1 MRANFLAS
9 LPDRLLRILVLAVT
23 CISVI
28 SPTEAAAPGRNLA
41 IAGNEHRVA
50 LVIGNA
56 AYTQGP
62 LANPVNDAR
71 AMAKLLRSLGFDV
84 VLRENLKVRDIGS
97 VYREFRSK
105 VTPGGVALVFYAG
118 HGVQF
123 KGQNYFP
130 AIDADLHSED
140 DVPLQS
146 LNLGNLLD
154 NMEEAKAG
162 VGLVFLDAC
171 RDNPFMRRFR
181 SATRGLAK
189 AEAASGTLIHY
200 ATKPGSVASDGDGKN
215 GTYTEALLAMMSQPG
230 VPVEQMLKRVANRVV
245 DKTKGKQEPWVEGN
259 LRGDFYFVFQGPTMV
274 GVQQSAVDS
283 ESEAWRMAEGAG
295 NVAAMEAYL
304 KEYPNGNYA
313 SAARIKISA
322 LTESKPAQ
330 NSNGLEKPVNA
341 NLPRGDVLAKVNG
354 QAIPKMVGRAL
365 IDGQIAQGKSDT
377 DELRKAVTEELVRR
391 TILTQE
397 AVKNGLGQFPNVAG
411 VKTSIDGQS
420 FLAQQG
426 VLIGAY
432 LNDYV
437 RTHPVTDEQVKKEY
451 AEISAKL
458 GNKEYKARHILVE
471 KEDEAKAII
480 AKLTKGEKI
489 EDLAK
494 DSKDPGS
501 KDRGG
506 DLGWANPASFLPP
519 FSAAMIKLEKGK
531 FTETPVK
538 SDFGWHVIQL
548 EDTRELKL
556 PGIEEAKA
564 QIGQQLT
571 QRMVQKHID
580 ELRAKAK
587 VE

>member
-1 MRANFLAS
+1 
-9 LPDRLLRILVLAVT
+9 
-23 CISVI
+23 
-28 SPTEAAAPGRNLA
+28 
-41 IAGNEHRVA
+41 
-50 LVIGNA
+50 
-56 AYTQGP
+56 
-62 LANPVNDAR
+62 
-71 AMAKLLRSLGFDV
+71 
-84 VLRENLKVRDIGS
+84 
-97 VYREFRSK
+97 
-105 VTPGGVALVFYAG
+105 
-118 HGVQF
+118 
-123 KGQNYFP
+123 
-130 AIDADLHSED
+130 
-140 DVPLQS
+140 
-146 LNLGNLLD
+146 
-154 NMEEAKAG
+154 
-162 VGLVFLDAC
+162 
-171 RDNPFMRRFR
+171 
-181 SATRGLAK
+181 
-189 AEAASGTLIHY
+189 EAASGTLIHY

-322 LTESKPAQ
+322 LTKESKPEQ

-471 KEDEAKAII
+471 KADEAKAII

-506 DLGWANPASFLPP
+506 DLGWANPASFVPP
-519 FSAAMIKLEKGK
+519 FSAAMIKLEK
-531 FTETPVK
+531 
-538 SDFGWHVIQL
+538 WHVIQL